1 MLAGTGGGSWG
12 GSISLGTKLLGN
24 LGSALVGRIAG
35 ALIGVITFSVL
46 ARSIGADGLGHYRTV
61 LTMLLFTGV
70 LFDFGLYSITL
81 REISRESGDEPRIL
95 GNAAALRIFATIC
108 AVLFLLLVLLMTDYD
123 ATVRY
128 GVLIAGAGWIGYQL
142 NDVLRAVFQL
152 KLAKHRGA
160 IAETVGA
167 LVALLLVTRLAAL
180 DAGTA
185 AMLGATA
192 VGFICTAGLAWYYA
206 DRLVSLR
213 LKVELPV
220 WRALIVAGLPVA
232 GSVLLLNVQL
242 RIDVLLLS
250 IIHDAKQV
258 GLYDAPLKL
267 YELLF
272 VIPYLFGGMMMPLFI
287 RDRGDGSGSFGPR
300 LSAAVSA
307 SIIISSLAFAVLF
320 VHAES
325 IVTLLAGEEFA
336 DSATPLR
343 ILAAAALFAGISAI
357 LRFAATALHQ
367 PGKMLHVDI
376 IGVSAAL
383 LAHAILIPPYG
394 IVGAALGK
402 LCGDIVTST
411 AAIVMLRKQFT
422 RAIFNSVLV
431 AVAGGMAL
439 FVALSLADYTG
450 LHWMMAITL
459 CLPVIGGALLLVP
472 HVRRDLSYLAA

>member
-1 MLAGTGGGSWG
+1 
-12 GSISLGTKLLGN
+12 LLGN
-24 LGSALVGRIAG
+24 LGSALAGRIAG
-35 ALIGVITFSVL
+35 ALIGVVTFGVL
-46 ARSIGADGLGHYRTV
+46 ARSIGADGLGQYRTV

-81 REISRESGDEPRIL
+81 RELARESGDEPRIL
-95 GNAAALRIFATIC
+95 GNAAALRIFATVC
-108 AVLFLLLVLLMTDYD
+108 AVAFLLLVLFLADYD
-123 ATVRY
+123 PTVRA

-160 IAETVGA
+160 IAETAGA
-167 LVALLLVTRLAAL
+167 LVALLLVTGLATL
-180 DAGTA
+180 DAGTT

-192 VGFICTAGLAWYYA
+192 VGFVCTAGIAWYYA
-206 DRLVSLR
+206 DRLMSFR
-213 LKVELPV
+213 LKVELPI
-220 WRALIVAGLPVA
+220 WKTLILAGLPVA
-232 GSVLLLNVQL
+232 GSVLLLNIQL

-272 VIPYLFGGMMMPLFI
+272 VIPYLFGGMMMPLFM

-307 SIIISSLAFAVLF
+307 SVIISSLAFAVLF

-325 IVTLLAGEEFA
+325 VVTLLAGEEFV

-367 PGKMLHVDI
+367 PGKMLRVDI
-376 IGVSAAL
+376 VGVSAAL
-383 LAHAILIPPYG
+383 VAHAILIPPYG
-394 IVGAALGK
+394 IVGAAIGK

-411 AAIVMLRKQFT
+411 AALIMLRKQFT

-431 AVAGGMAL
+431 AVGAGTAL
-439 FVALSLADYTG
+439 FVALSLADYSG
-450 LHWMMAITL
+450 LHWMMAIAL
-459 CLPVIGGALLLVP
+459 CLPIIGGILLMVP
-472 HVRRDLSYLAA
+472 HVRRDLRYLSA

>member
-1 MLAGTGGGSWG
+1 M
-12 GSISLGTKLLGN
+12 
-24 LGSALVGRIAG
+24 AG
-35 ALIGVITFSVL
+35 ALIGVLTFGVL
-46 ARSIGADGLGHYRTV
+46 ARSIGAAGLGQYRTV

-70 LFDFGLYSITL
+70 VFDFGLYSITL
-81 REISRESGDEPRIL
+81 RELSRESGDEPRIL
-95 GNAAALRIFATIC
+95 GNAAALRIFATLC
-108 AVLFLLLVLLMTDYD
+108 AVSLLALILFLTDCD
-123 ATVRY
+123 ETVRY

-167 LVALLLVTRLAAL
+167 LVALLLVTDFATRE
-180 DAGTA
+180 AGTI

-192 VGFICTAGLAWYYA
+192 AGFICTAGLAWAYA
-206 DRLVSLR
+206 DRLLSFR

-220 WRALIVAGLPVA
+220 WRALIIAGLPVA
-232 GSVLLLNVQL
+232 GSVLLLNIQL

-250 IIHDAKQV
+250 IVHDAKQV

-272 VIPYLFGGMMMPLFI
+272 VIPYLFGGMMMPLFM
-287 RDRGDGSGSFGPR
+287 RDRGNGSGSFGPR

-307 SIIISSLAFAVLF
+307 SVIISALACAVLF
-320 VHAES
+320 VHAKS
-325 IVTLLAGEEFA
+325 VVVLLAGAEFA
-336 DSATPLR
+336 DSARPLR

-367 PGKMLHVDI
+367 PGRMLRVDI

-383 LAHAILIPPYG
+383 AAHAILIPPYG

-411 AAIVMLRKQFT
+411 AAMVMLRQQFT

-431 AVAGGMAL
+431 AVGGGTAL
-439 FVALSLADYTG
+439 FVTLSFADSIG
-450 LHWMMAITL
+450 LHWMMAIAI
-459 CLPVIGGALLLVP
+459 CVPAIGGVLLLVP
-472 HVRRDLSYLAA
+472 HVRRDLGYLAA

>member
-1 MLAGTGGGSWG
+1 
-12 GSISLGTKLLGN
+12 
-24 LGSALVGRIAG
+24 
-35 ALIGVITFSVL
+35 VITFGVL
-46 ARSIGADGLGHYRTV
+46 ARSIGADGIGHYRTV

-81 REISRESGDEPRIL
+81 REISRKSGDEPRIL
-95 GNAAALRIFATIC
+95 GNAAALRICATIC
-108 AVLFLLLVLLMTDYD
+108 AVLFLLLVLFMTDYD
-123 ATVRY
+123 DTVRY
-128 GVLIAGAGWIGYQL
+128 GVLIAGAGWVGYQL

-167 LVALLLVTRLAAL
+167 LVALLLVTGLAARG
-180 DAGTA
+180 AGTA

-250 IIHDAKQV
+250 IIHDARQV

-272 VIPYLFGGMMMPLFI
+272 VIPYLFGGMMMPLFM
-287 RDRGDGSGSFGPR
+287 RDRGEDGSGSFGPR

-307 SIIISSLAFAVLF
+307 SVIISSLACAVLF

-325 IVTLLAGEEFA
+325 VVTLLAGEEFA
-336 DSATPLR
+336 DSAKPLR

-367 PGKMLHVDI
+367 PGKMLRVDI

-383 LAHAILIPPYG
+383 VAHAILIPPYG

-422 RAIFNSVLV
+422 RAIFNSVLI
-431 AVAGGMAL
+431 AVAGGTAL
-439 FVALSLADYTG
+439 FVALTFANYTG

-459 CLPVIGGALLLVP
+459 CLPVISGALLLVP
-472 HVRRDLSYLAA
+472 HVRRDLRYLAA

>member
-1 MLAGTGGGSWG
+1 L
-12 GSISLGTKLLGN
+12 
-24 LGSALVGRIAG
+24 AG
-35 ALIGVITFSVL
+35 ALIGVITFGVL
-46 ARSIGADGLGHYRTV
+46 ARSIGAEGLGHYRTA

-70 LFDFGLYSITL
+70 VFDFGLYSITL
-81 REISRESGDEPRIL
+81 REISRGSGDEPRIL
-95 GNAAALRIFATIC
+95 GNAAALRIVATSC
-108 AVLFLLLVLLMTDYD
+108 AVLVLLLVLFLTDYD
-123 ATVRY
+123 GTVRD
-128 GVLIAGAGWIGYQL
+128 GVLIAGAGWVGYQL

-152 KLAKHRGA
+152 KLAKHLAA

-167 LVALLLVTRLAAL
+167 LVALVLVTSLAAME
-180 DAGTA
+180 AGTT

-192 VGFICTAGLAWYYA
+192 VGFVCTAGLAWFYA

-213 LKVELPV
+213 LKAELPV
-220 WRALIVAGLPVA
+220 WRALIIAGLPVA

-250 IIHDAKQV
+250 IIHDARQV

-272 VIPYLFGGMMMPLFI
+272 VIPYLFGGMMMPLFM

-307 SIIISSLAFAVLF
+307 SVIISALAFAVLF

-325 IVTLLAGEEFA
+325 VVTLLAGKEFV

-343 ILAAAALFAGISAI
+343 ILAAAALFAGVSAI

-367 PGKMLHVDI
+367 PGKMLRVDV

-383 LAHAILIPPYG
+383 LAHAVLIPPFG

-402 LCGDIVTST
+402 LCGDLVTST

-431 AVAGGMAL
+431 AVGGGTAL
-439 FVALSLADYTG
+439 FVALSCADLTG
-450 LHWMMAITL
+450 LHWLVAIAI
-459 CLPVIGGALLLVP
+459 CVPAIGASLLLIP
-472 HVRRDLSYLAA
+472 HVRRDLRYLTHEHAHPARSSANPFMGS